1 MADLDPIDSGDDR
14 LVVITATWPEGI
26 ALLGVDA
33 GDPYDLDGKTIWFTA
48 KRNKSD
54 SDASAVFQK
63 TSEAG
68 GGIEIDGGE
77 SNVAYVSIDSAD
89 TAEVESTTLYC
100 DVQVKNEAGKVFTV
114 WKGLLPIESDVTQ
127 STTI

>member
-1 MADLDPIDSGDDR
+1 MADLDAIDSGDDR
-14 LVVITATWPEGI
+14 TVTITATWPETVVS
-26 ALLGVDA
+26 LGVDQ

-63 TSEAG
+63 KTG
-68 GGIEIDGGE
+68 DGIEIDSTD
-77 SNVAYVSIDSAD
+77 SNIAYVSIDSAD
-89 TAEVESTTLYC
+89 TADVESSGLYC

-114 WKGLLPIESDVTQ
+114 WKGLLPVESDVTQ
-127 STTI
+127 STSA